1 MNTSQ
6 TFKFQAMFYA
16 FYDNQTGRYM
26 SSGLNCTSKEEA
38 VGQMASY
45 LSIDTD
51 EKTIREML
59 DKTVPIEDR
68 IAMVEAHDF
77 TFEKSEE
84 KFSEND

>member
-1 MNTSQ
+1 
-6 TFKFQAMFYA
+6 MFYA
-16 FYDNQTGRYM
+16 FYDTQTDRYM

-59 DKTVPIEDR
+59 DKTIPIEDR
-68 IAMVEAHDF
+68 IAMVEARDF
-77 TFEKSEE
+77 TFEESEE

>member
-1 MNTSQ
+1 
-6 TFKFQAMFYA
+6 
-16 FYDNQTGRYM
+16 M

-59 DKTVPIEDR
+59 DKTIPIKDR
-68 IAMVEAHDF
+68 IAMIEVRDF
-77 TFEKSEE
+77 TFEESEE
-84 KFSEND
+84 KFPEND